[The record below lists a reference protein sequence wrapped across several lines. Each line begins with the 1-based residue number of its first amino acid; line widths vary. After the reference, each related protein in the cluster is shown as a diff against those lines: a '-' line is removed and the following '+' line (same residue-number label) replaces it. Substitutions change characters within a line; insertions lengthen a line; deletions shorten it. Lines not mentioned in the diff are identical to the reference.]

1 MINTLRLSALTADAT
16 SNSASHTIKD
26 AWKICRAALGDFL
39 CGPGFKLASRSAPIP
54 VSTLVP
60 TPANGDAVEIYDADL
75 VKIIELNG
83 EFIATQYRPLPKWPN
98 SKGKLADIF
107 EPEHL
112 FRYDG
117 ALFNCH
123 KMSAG

>member
-1 MINTLRLSALTADAT
+1 MSTPTADT
-16 SNSASHTIKD
+16 PSNTAHHTIGE

-39 CGPGFKLASRSAPIP
+39 CDLGFRLSRRSAP
-54 VSTLVP
+54 
-60 TPANGDAVEIYDADL
+60 TPIAAHQNGDAVEIYDVDL
-75 VKIIELNG
+75 VKLIELNG

-98 SKGKLADIF
+98 SKGRLADIF

-112 FRYDG
+112 FRYNG

-123 KMSAG
+123 KLSAG